1 MEKAVSNWEPNS
13 DKNHGAQTIVM
24 NLSVFSD
31 CEQKIP
37 IKQASDRESQLAE

>member
-1 MEKAVSNWEPNS
+1 MEKAVSNWELYS
-13 DKNHGAQTIVM
+13 DKNHGAETIVI

-31 CEQKIP
+31 CEEKTS